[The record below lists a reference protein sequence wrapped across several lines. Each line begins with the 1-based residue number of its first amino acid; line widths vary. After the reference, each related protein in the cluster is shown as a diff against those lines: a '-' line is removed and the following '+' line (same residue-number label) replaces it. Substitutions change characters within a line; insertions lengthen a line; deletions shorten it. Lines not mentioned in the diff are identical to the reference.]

1 MIGSEAKNILGFEGW
16 EGEMMGRWQSV
27 TAQPGQAHSGLFGV
41 GAVCSV
47 TPLPLVPSSHS
58 LEVTQPYLG
67 SRCLPPC
74 WRQPTY
80 DCVSRSLLVW
90 LLEVDGSLASRTET
104 Q

>member
-47 TPLPLVPSSHS
+47 TP
-58 LEVTQPYLG
+58 
-67 SRCLPPC
+67 PPIA
-74 WRQPTY
+74 WK
-80 DCVSRSLLVW
+80 
-90 LLEVDGSLASRTET
+90 
-104 Q
+104 